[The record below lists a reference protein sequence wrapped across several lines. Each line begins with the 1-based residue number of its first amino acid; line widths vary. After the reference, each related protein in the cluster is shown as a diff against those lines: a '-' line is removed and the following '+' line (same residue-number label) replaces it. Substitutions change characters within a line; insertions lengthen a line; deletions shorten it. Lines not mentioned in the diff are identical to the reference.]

1 VAELLSLLTGF
12 LTILRYTAPVALAA
26 IGETV
31 NQKSG
36 VINIGLEGMMLTAA
50 FFGMLVSLSTGN
62 AWMGILAGV
71 ASGVA
76 FAAASS
82 WFTIYLGADQVVVGT
97 AVNLFALG
105 LTGTLYR
112 ARFGQ
117 SGQLLN
123 VPTIPQWN
131 GIDVVL
137 IVLVASAIGAWFLL
151 FRTGW
156 GLALRAAGEYP
167 KSAEASGYSVQ
178 KLRLGAGLVGGAF
191 AGLAGAYLS
200 VGISGSFAENMTA
213 GRGFIAIAMV
223 TFGRWKPQLVVLAAL
238 LIGFVESLQYRFQTM
253 GWDVPFQLL
262 LALPYIVA
270 LLVLVLVGRGTLAPA
285 ALAQAYQ
292 REK

>member
-1 VAELLSLLTGF
+1 MPELLPLLAGLLT
-12 LTILRYTAPVALAA
+12 IIRYTAPVALAA

-36 VINIGLEGMMLTAA
+36 VINIGLEGMMLVAA
-50 FFGMLVSLSTGN
+50 FFAMLVGLSTGN
-62 AWMGILAGV
+62 PWLGLLAGTG
-71 ASGVA
+71 SGLLL
-76 FAAASS
+76 AAISS
-82 WFTIYLGADQVVVGT
+82 WFTLSLSADQVVVGT
-97 AVNLFALG
+97 ALNLFALG
-105 LTGTLYR
+105 ITGTLYR
-112 ARFGQ
+112 AKFGQ
-117 SGQLLN
+117 SGALLD
-123 VPTIPQWN
+123 VKTIPQWN
-131 GIDVVL
+131 GIDPVMVFL
-137 IVLVASAIGAWFLL
+137 ILAALAAWFLL

-167 KSAEASGYSVQ
+167 KAAEASGYSVK
-178 KLRLGAGLVGGAF
+178 KLRLGAGLFGGAF

-223 TFGRWKPQLVVLAAL
+223 TFGRWKPQLVLLAAL
-238 LIGFVESLQYRFQTM
+238 LIGFVESLQYRFQSL
-253 GWDVPFQLL
+253 GWNVPFQLL

-270 LLVLVLVGRGTLAPA
+270 LLVLVLVGKGTLAPA